1 MGGGS
6 TLGLEGTVGLVT
18 GGTRGLGLAIA
29 EKLCRCGGTVYLN
42 FLSSTDEAEKALAA
56 LAGLPGRAGLLPGD
70 VRAPGVLPGMLRDL
84 AARHGAVDV
93 LVHNAVSFHPMPATD
108 PRIEPARE
116 DMATA
121 LDPLLHAAATLAE
134 VMRRPGGRVIAVS
147 STGSSRVV
155 PHYVSLGMAKA
166 ALESLVRYLAADLAG
181 VGVAINA
188 VAAAKLDKGGDG
200 SDRQVLTHLGQ
211 RTPAGRATR
220 PADVADVVVLLCAA
234 EAAWLH
240 GQVITVD
247 GGLGLQ
253 A

>member
-1 MGGGS
+1 MQS
-6 TLGLEGTVGLVT
+6 TTLGLEGTVGLVT

-29 EKLCRCGGTVYLN
+29 DKLCRCGGTVYLN
-42 FLSSTDEAEKALAA
+42 FLSSTAEAEKALAS
-56 LAGLPGRAGLLPGD
+56 LTGLPGRAELLRGD
-70 VRAPGVLPGMLRDL
+70 GNAPGVLPGMLREL

-108 PRIEPARE
+108 PRVETTRQ

-121 LDPLLHAAATLAE
+121 LDPLLHAAAALTE

-155 PHYVSLGMAKA
+155 PDYVSLGMAKA
-166 ALESLVRYLAADLAG
+166 ALESLVRYLAVDLAG
-181 VGVAINA
+181 SGIAANA
-188 VAAAKLDKGGDG
+188 VATAKLDKGGEG
-200 SDRQVLTHLGQ
+200 PDRGLLARLGQ

-220 PADVADVVVLLCAA
+220 PADVADVVALLCAP
-234 EAAWLH
+234 EAGWLH

-247 GGLGLQ
+247 GGLGLH